1 MGPSQGTNPSH
12 VTISIDGQELDDF
25 SEGAILEKVVVRQEL
40 NEHWWCEVVC
50 RQTEDQRFPFEDA
63 LGKPLK
69 ASTFDA
75 SGVENVAFTGFV
87 LESQLDYEVYGSY
100 TIHLVGVTKSY
111 KLDLTPRQ
119 GLYYEMSMADVTQK
133 LVSDAG
139 LSVDGALDSKP
150 VPFNYVQH
158 GETDFDFIKRM
169 VDDAESWMRPTEN
182 GIEVENEFQPGAE
195 LQWRGED
202 DGLVSF
208 RARGRLSQPSMNG
221 AHYDSNAMESRVYS
235 EVKDDAPFYGSIG
248 KLTEAVKSESADLPP
263 GYIIQR
269 SRKGTLDQYED
280 LLKKESRRS
289 IGSAVTCS
297 GVSRNLELLP
307 GNEVEIQGVLDANG
321 TYGVIKVIHTW
332 NPDGYS
338 NKFWCTPWKKYTNP
352 KAPQVKPW
360 FNVVPARVVDSK
372 DEFGQAAVVIQFF
385 WQENNHTAHVR
396 MMTPHAGADRGF
408 YFVPE
413 IGDEVWVTFEDGDP
427 ERPRILGCAWNG
439 HDKAPTEDFWGGD
452 VSPNDVKRIV
462 SKSGH
467 RIAIVDKDGKETISL
482 ATPKHVKVMLTES
495 SNETGGPTLSLHSDG
510 DIVITAGG
518 RIHLQSAFYSREVG

>member
-1 MGPSQGTNPSH
+1 MNPSQSTDPSRI
-12 VTISIDGQELDDF
+12 TIFIDGEQLDDF
-25 SEGAILEKVVVRQEL
+25 SEGAILEQVIVRQEL
-40 NEHWWCEVVC
+40 NDHWWCEVVC

-69 ASTFDA
+69 ASTFDP
-75 SGVENVAFTGFV
+75 SGVEHVAFTGFV

-119 GLYYEMSMADVTQK
+119 AYYHGKTMEQVITTLTGDASLSAKVLPDPTQT
-133 LVSDAG
+133 
-139 LSVDGALDSKP
+139 LS
-150 VPFNYVQH
+150 YVQY
-158 GETDFDFIKRM
+158 GETDFEFIKRM
-169 VDDAESWMRPTEN
+169 VDDAEGWMRPTED
-182 GIEVENEFQPGAE
+182 GIEVDDQFQPGAE

-202 DGLVSF
+202 DGLISF
-208 RARGRLSQPSMNG
+208 QAKGRLSQPSMNG
-221 AHYDSNAMESRVYS
+221 AHYDFVKMESKVYS
-235 EVKDDAPFYGSIG
+235 EVQDDAAFYDSLGP
-248 KLTEAVKSESADLPP
+248 LTAAVQSKSADLPA
-263 GYIIQR
+263 GYIAQR
-269 SRKGTLDQYED
+269 SRKPTLDLYEE

-289 IGSAVTCS
+289 MGGAITCQ

-307 GNEVEIQGVLDANG
+307 GNEVEIKGVLDANG
-321 TYGVIKVIHTW
+321 MYGVTKVIHTW

-338 NKFWCTPWKKYTNP
+338 NEFWCTPWKKYTNP
-352 KAPQVKPW
+352 KAPQFKPW
-360 FNVVPARVVDSK
+360 FNVVPARVVDNQDPLGLGS
-372 DEFGQAAVVIQFF
+372 VRIQFF
-385 WQENNHTAHVR
+385 WQEDGETSWAR
-396 MMTPHAGADRGF
+396 MITPHAGADRGF

-439 HDKAPTEDFWGGD
+439 QDKAPIEDFWGSD
-452 VSPNDVKRIV
+452 VKPNDVKRIV
-462 SKSGH
+462 TKSGH

-482 ATPKHVKVMLTES
+482 ATPKHVKIMLTES
-495 SNETGGPTLSLHSDG
+495 SNESGRATLSLHSDG

>member
-1 MGPSQGTNPSH
+1 MGPSQATNPSH
-12 VTISIDGQELDDF
+12 ITIFIDGQELDDF
-25 SEGAILEKVVVRQEL
+25 SEGAILEEVVVRQEL
-40 NEHWWCEVVC
+40 NDHWWCEVVC

-119 GLYYEMSMADVTQK
+119 GYYHQKTMADVTHQ
-133 LVSDAG
+133 LVGDAG
-139 LSVDGALDSKP
+139 LDVDGVLDSTE
-150 VPFNYVQH
+150 VLSYVQY

-169 VDDAESWMRPTEN
+169 VDDAESWMRPTDN
-182 GIEVENEFQPGAE
+182 GIEIQNEFQPGAE

-208 RARGRLSQPSMNG
+208 QARGRLSQPSMNG
-221 AHYDSNAMESRVYS
+221 AHYDFLKMESKVYT
-235 EVKDDAPFYGSIG
+235 EVKDDASFYGSLGSLI
-248 KLTEAVKSESADLPP
+248 EAVKSESDNLPP
-263 GYIIQR
+263 GYIVQR
-269 SRKGTLDQYED
+269 SRKKTLDQYED

-289 IGSAVTCS
+289 IGSAVMCN

-307 GNEVEIQGVLDANG
+307 GDEVEVKGVLDASG
-321 TYGVIKVIHTW
+321 TYGVVKVIHTW

-338 NKFWCTPWKKYTNP
+338 NQFWCTPWQKYTNP
-352 KAPQVKPW
+352 EAPQVKPW
-360 FNVVPARVVDSK
+360 FNVVPARVVDNK
-372 DEFGQAAVVIQFF
+372 DPNSLGSVRVRFF
-385 WQENNHTAHVR
+385 WQEDDDSSWVR
-396 MMTPHAGADRGF
+396 MATPHAGSDRGF

-439 HDKAPTEDFWGGD
+439 QDKAPVEDFWGSD

-462 SKSGH
+462 TKSGH

-518 RIHLQSAFYSREVG
+518 RIHLQSAFYSREIG

>member
-1 MGPSQGTNPSH
+1 MGPSQATNPSH
-12 VTISIDGQELDDF
+12 VTIFIDGQQLDEF
-25 SEGAILEKVVVRQEL
+25 SEGAILEEVIVRQEL
-40 NEHWWCEVVC
+40 NDHWWCEVVC

-119 GLYYEMSMADVTQK
+119 VYYHQKTMADVTHQ
-133 LVSDAG
+133 LVGDAG
-139 LSVDGALDSKP
+139 LDVDGVLDSTQ
-150 VPFNYVQH
+150 VLSYVQY
-158 GETDFDFIKRM
+158 GETDFDFINRM
-169 VDDAESWMRPTEN
+169 VDDAESWMRPTAD
-182 GIEVENEFQPGAE
+182 GIEIQNQFQPGAE

-208 RARGRLSQPSMNG
+208 QARGRLSQPSMNG
-221 AHYDSNAMESRVYS
+221 AHYDFMKMESQVYT
-235 EVKDDAPFYGSIG
+235 EVKDDASFYGSAG
-248 KLTEAVKSESADLPP
+248 SLTDAAKSESGNLPP
-263 GYIIQR
+263 GYIVQR
-269 SRKGTLDQYED
+269 SRKRTLDEYET

-289 IGSAVTCS
+289 IGSAITCS
-297 GVSRNLELLP
+297 GVSRNLKLLP
-307 GNEVEIQGVLDANG
+307 GNEVEVKGVLDANG
-321 TYGVIKVIHTW
+321 TYGVVKVIHTW
-332 NPDGYS
+332 SPDGYS
-338 NKFWCTPWKKYTNP
+338 NQFWCTPWKKYTNP

-360 FNVVPARVVDSK
+360 FNVVPARVVDNK
-372 DEFGQAAVVIQFF
+372 DPNNLGSVRVQFF
-385 WQENNHTAHVR
+385 WQEEGQTSWVR
-396 MMTPHAGADRGF
+396 MMTPHAGSDRGF
-408 YFVPE
+408 YFVPDV
-413 IGDEVWVTFEDGDP
+413 GDEVWVTFEDGDP
-427 ERPRILGCAWNG
+427 ERPRIIGCAWNG
-439 HDKAPTEDFWGGD
+439 QDKAPVEDFWGGD

-462 SKSGH
+462 TKSGH